1 MRRDQECFFMSCSF
15 TICDRIYIVVFR
27 AIMKIRTLDEQT
39 INQIAAGEVIE
50 NPASVV
56 KELVENAVDAGASQ
70 IKVEIFS
77 GGFQSIIVSDNGSG
91 MSKDDALLCFM
102 RHATSKIQKVED
114 LSYLSTMGF
123 RGEAL
128 SSIAA
133 ISKITL
139 TTSHE
144 AAGIKLEV
152 EAGRVLSVDPAP
164 RVKGSSIE
172 VRSLFYNVPVRKKFQ
187 KSVSASS
194 AEITK
199 LMTFLSLAYPEI
211 GLSLWYQDKK
221 VFDFCASENK
231 QEEMLARAKTL
242 LSADFVEDIHI
253 ITHKQEGYEVMG
265 FVASPSKVR
274 VNRSGQYLFI
284 NRRVVICPVFSY
296 AVRDAFSTR
305 IEKDRHPLF
314 VLHCT
319 IAPHLIDVNVH
330 PQKREIRLKEE
341 KYAKNLVQLA
351 VEKALEKRCANQ
363 LSAPR
368 GISYGHHENSFWT
381 KEVSSAILH
390 DSLPQSKQESF
401 LENTFEVIGLLSHYL
416 FLYPQST
423 LLKIVD
429 AKDDMAMIGVDL
441 HAAESKILFD
451 GMRRNQEPKGSQT
464 LLLPDTLS
472 FSKAES
478 EGILGILDELH
489 QLGLRLHP
497 IGESAFLLEAIPE
510 FMKQDQIRDLILE
523 CLQGSKD
530 QGNRKYAAI
539 LCRWVRKNK
548 QPFSQERALKL
559 VEQLLCLSDPL
570 FCPLGRRIISCITK
584 VQIDAWFK

>member
-1 MRRDQECFFMSCSF
+1 
-15 TICDRIYIVVFR
+15 
-27 AIMKIRTLDEQT
+27 MKIRTLDEQT

-77 GGFQSIIVSDNGSG
+77 GGFQSITVSDNGSG
-91 MSKDDALLCFM
+91 MSRDDALLCFT

-133 ISKITL
+133 TSKVTL
-139 TTSHE
+139 TTSYE
-144 AAGIKLEV
+144 LAGIKLEV
-152 EAGRVLSVDPAP
+152 EAGRVLSIDPAP

-172 VRSLFYNVPVRKKFQ
+172 VRSLFYNVPARKKFQ

-199 LMTFLSLAYPEI
+199 LMTSLSLAYPEI
-211 GLSLWYQDKK
+211 GLSLWHQDKR

-231 QEEMLARAKTL
+231 QEEMLVRAKTL
-242 LSADFVEDIHI
+242 LSDDFVEDIRI
-253 ITHKQEGYEVMG
+253 IAHKQESFEVMG
-265 FVASPSKVR
+265 FVASPLKVR
-274 VNRSGQYLFI
+274 VNRSGQYLFV
-284 NRRVVICPVFSY
+284 NRRVVVCPIFSY

-330 PQKREIRLKEE
+330 PQKKEIRLKEE
-341 KYAKNLVQLA
+341 KYTKNLVQLA
-351 VEKALEKRCANQ
+351 VEKSLEKKSGNQ
-363 LSAPR
+363 FSTPMP
-368 GISYGHHENSFWT
+368 ISSGHQETSFWR
-381 KEVSSAILH
+381 KEPSAHVLY
-390 DSLPQSKQESF
+390 DSLPKFKQESF
-401 LENTFEVIGLLSHYL
+401 IDIIEVIGLFSHYL
-416 FLYPQST
+416 FLHPQPT

-429 AKDDMAMIGVDL
+429 AKENIAMIGIDL
-441 HAAESKILFD
+441 YAAESKILFNE
-451 GMRRNQEPKGSQT
+451 MIKNQEPKGSQT
-464 LLLPDTLS
+464 LLFPDTIV

-478 EGILGILDELH
+478 EGILRILDELH
-489 QLGLRLHP
+489 QLGLRVYP
-497 IGESAFLLEAIPE
+497 IGEAAFLVEAIPA
-510 FMKQDQIRDLILE
+510 FMKQDQVRDLMLE
-523 CLQGSKD
+523 CLQGSKG

-548 QPFSQERALKL
+548 QPFSQDRALKI
-559 VEQLLCLSDPL
+559 VEQLLCLPDPL
-570 FCPLGRRIISCITK
+570 FCPLGKRIISCITK
-584 VQIDAWFK
+584 VQIDDWFK

>member
-1 MRRDQECFFMSCSF
+1 
-15 TICDRIYIVVFR
+15 
-27 AIMKIRTLDEQT
+27 MKIRTLDEQT

-56 KELVENAVDAGASQ
+56 KELVENAVDSGASQ

-77 GGFQSIIVSDNGSG
+77 GGFQSITVSDNGSG
-91 MSKDDALLCFM
+91 MSRDDALLCFT

-133 ISKITL
+133 ISKVTLIT
-139 TTSHE
+139 SYE
-144 AAGIKLEV
+144 AAGLKLEV
-152 EAGRVLSVDPAP
+152 EAGRTLSIDPAP

-172 VRSLFYNVPVRKKFQ
+172 VRSLFYNVPARKKFQ
-187 KSVSASS
+187 KSVPASS

-211 GLSLWYQDKK
+211 GLSLWHQDKR
-221 VFDFCASENK
+221 VFDFCGSENK
-231 QEEMLARAKTL
+231 QEEMLMRAKTL
-242 LSADFVEDIHI
+242 LSHDFVEDIHI
-253 ITHKQEGYEVMG
+253 IKHKQEGCEVMG
-265 FVASPSKVR
+265 FVASPLKVR
-274 VNRSGQYLFI
+274 VNRSGQYLFV
-284 NRRVVICPVFSY
+284 NRRVVVCPIFSY

-330 PQKREIRLKEE
+330 PQKKEIRLKEE
-341 KYAKNLVQLA
+341 KHTKQLIQWA
-351 VEKALEKRCANQ
+351 VEKALEKRSGNQ
-363 LSAPR
+363 LSASMP
-368 GISYGHHENSFWT
+368 ISYRHHENPFWA
-381 KEVSSAILH
+381 KEASILY
-390 DSLPQSKQESF
+390 DSLPELKQES
-401 LENTFEVIGLLSHYL
+401 LIENTLQIIGLFSHYL
-416 FLYPQST
+416 LLYPQPA

-429 AKDDMAMIGVDL
+429 SKETIDMIGVDL
-441 HAAESKILFD
+441 YAAESKILFD
-451 GMRRNQEPKGSQT
+451 KMMKNQEPKGSQT
-464 LLLPDTLS
+464 LLLPDTVS

-478 EGILGILDELH
+478 EGILSILDELYR
-489 QLGLRLHP
+489 LGLKVHP
-497 IGESAFLLEAIPE
+497 IGESAFLVEAIPE
-510 FMKQDQIRDLILE
+510 FVKQDQVKDLMLE
-523 CLQGSKD
+523 CLQGSKEYK
-530 QGNRKYAAI
+530 RKYASI

-548 QPFSQERALKL
+548 QPFSQDRALKL

-584 VQIDAWFK
+584 GQIDDWFK

>member
-1 MRRDQECFFMSCSF
+1 
-15 TICDRIYIVVFR
+15 
-27 AIMKIRTLDEQT
+27 MKIRTLDEQT

-91 MSKDDALLCFM
+91 MSQEDALLCFT

-133 ISKITL
+133 ISKVTL
-139 TTSHE
+139 TTSYE
-144 AAGIKLEV
+144 LVGLKLEV
-152 EAGRVLSVDPAP
+152 EAGRVLSIDPAP
-164 RVKGSSIE
+164 RLKGSSIE
-172 VRSLFYNVPVRKKFQ
+172 VRSLFYNVPARKKFQ

-211 GLSLWYQDKK
+211 GLSLWHQDKR
-221 VFDFCASENK
+221 VFDFCASENR

-242 LSADFVEDIHI
+242 LSDDFVEDIHVI
-253 ITHKQEGYEVMG
+253 AHKQENYEVMG
-265 FVASPSKVR
+265 FVASPLRVR
-274 VNRSGQYLFI
+274 VNRSGQYLFV
-284 NRRVVICPVFSY
+284 NRRVVVCPSFSY

-319 IAPHLIDVNVH
+319 MASHLIDVNVH
-330 PQKREIRLKEE
+330 PQKKEIRLKEE
-341 KYAKNLVQLA
+341 KYTKNLIRLA
-351 VEKALEKRCANQ
+351 VERALEQRSRNQ
-363 LSAPR
+363 PSVSMS
-368 GISYGHHENSFWT
+368 ISSEHQESSFWR
-381 KEVSSAILH
+381 KEPFAHVLY
-390 DSLPQSKQESF
+390 DSLPKFKQESF
-401 LENTFEVIGLLSHYL
+401 IENTLEVIGLFSHYL
-416 FLYPQST
+416 FLHPQST
-423 LLKIVD
+423 LLKIVE
-429 AKDDMAMIGVDL
+429 AKKAIAMIGVDL
-441 HAAESKILFD
+441 YAAESKILFD
-451 GMRRNQEPKGSQT
+451 EMLKNQEPKGSQT
-464 LLLPDTLS
+464 LLLPDTVV
-472 FSKAES
+472 FSKAEG
-478 EGILGILDELH
+478 EGILCILNELH
-489 QLGLRLHP
+489 QLGLKVYP
-497 IGESAFLLEAIPE
+497 IGEAAFLIEAIPE
-510 FMKQDQIRDLILE
+510 FMKQDQVRDLILE
-523 CLQGSKD
+523 CLQGSKE

-548 QPFSQERALKL
+548 QPFSQDKALRL
-559 VEQLLCLSDPL
+559 VKQLLCLPDPL
-570 FCPLGRRIISCITK
+570 FCPLGKRIISCITQ
-584 VQIDAWFK
+584 VQIDDWFK